1 MSIRFDKTV
10 DWKDSDIFF
19 RRGPNQTASFCPPP
33 QSPQMQQA
41 DEIARDLERQLQAST
56 QKMEAFVSQQA
67 AALARAQQDHEQLM
81 RDMEGA

>member
-1 MSIRFDKTV
+1 
-10 DWKDSDIFF
+10 
-19 RRGPNQTASFCPPP
+19 
-33 QSPQMQQA
+33 MQQA

-81 RDMEGA
+81 CDMEGA